1 MRTTSRHATTPL
13 QTSIAETSETRGS
26 SQYTA
31 EQNDVGQPFFTDQ
44 AVERKQSLL
53 ARSNTSLYAQPD
65 DVGVGYTTVDASE
78 KTAKPLLSP
87 TPSSI
92 EHQASFT
99 DKDEAPPTSPA
110 ATKAKPVAWS
120 DLPNKQQ
127 LAILTLARLSEPLT
141 QTSLQAYMFYQLR
154 SFDPGLPDST
164 ISSQAG
170 ILQGSFT
177 AAQFIT
183 AMVWGRIADSDKVG
197 RKRVL
202 LVGLLGTCI
211 SCVGFGFS
219 RSFVQAAVFRTL
231 GGALNGNVGVMRT
244 MISEIIKEKK
254 FQSRAFLLL
263 PMCFNIGVIIGPIL
277 GGLLSDPVG
286 SYPGV
291 FGAHSIFGGEDG
303 VWWLKHW
310 PYALPNLLSAVFL
323 FMSAMAVILGLEEV
337 IPISVECK
345 STCRPLTFADT

>member
-1 MRTTSRHATTPL
+1 MRVKSVGDGKSDVGR
-13 QTSIAETSETRGS
+13 SVAETTVPYGS
-26 SQYTA
+26 APHANTQTTLGQEDSSITSNERHQPSVEHDDTFTYGDEV
-31 EQNDVGQPFFTDQ
+31 EQDTNIAQGKGFGEAQRLPIVPHF
-44 AVERKQSLL
+44 ESLIH
-53 ARSNTSLYAQPD
+53 
-65 DVGVGYTTVDASE
+65 DASSSTNE
-78 KTAKPLLSP
+78 GPLSP
-87 TPSSI
+87 
-92 EHQASFT
+92 
-99 DKDEAPPTSPA
+99 SPA
-110 ATKAKPVAWS
+110 KARPVSWS

-154 SFDPGLPDST
+154 SFDPSLPDST

-183 AMVWGRIADSDKVG
+183 AILWGRMADSDRMG

-202 LVGLLGTCI
+202 LIGLLGTCI

-219 RSFVQAAVFRTL
+219 RSFGQAAIFRTL

-244 MISEIIKEKK
+244 MISEIIREKK
-254 FQSRAFLLL
+254 YQSRAFLLL
-263 PMCFNIGVIIGPIL
+263 PMCFNVGVIIGPVL

-286 SYPGV
+286 NYPK
-291 FGAHSIFGGEDG
+291 IFGNDSVLGGSEG
-303 VWWLKHW
+303 VWWMRHW

-323 FMSAMAVILGLEEV
+323 FVSASGVILGLEEV
-337 IPISVECK
+337 
-345 STCRPLTFADT
+345 RRY